1 VRHVL
6 GRLLEA
12 DPRGSLMDTLEALL
26 RHGSVKE
33 AAAGLGLH
41 RHTVLYRIEKL
52 RDLVG
57 DLDDPAT
64 RHRLQLARDLRRLL

>member
-1 VRHVL
+1 
-6 GRLLEA
+6 
-12 DPRGSLMDTLEALL
+12 MDTLEALL
-26 RHGSVKE
+26 SHGSVKD

-57 DLDDPAT
+57 GDLDDPAI
-64 RHRLQLARDLRRLL
+64 RQRLRLALDLRKLL